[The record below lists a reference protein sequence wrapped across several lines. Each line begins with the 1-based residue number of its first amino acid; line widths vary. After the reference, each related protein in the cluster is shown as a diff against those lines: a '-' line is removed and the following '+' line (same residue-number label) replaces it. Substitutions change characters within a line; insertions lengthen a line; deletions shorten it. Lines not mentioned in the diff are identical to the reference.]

1 VQVELNVHGCAVS
14 RAAAL
19 NDEFVAYL
27 RLVYP
32 PVSGECLFSPG
43 AEALDAHCEGYLR
56 LACDLRASFEG
67 DSPAASAPALP
78 DCGFEERCRSY
89 LHHAD
94 PTSATRLA
102 TATAA
107 EAGPPPVAPAAAPH
121 PAAASS
127 PLPPDPDAQRAS
139 RQRWAAA
146 LAHLRP
152 RLSGG
157 ASAPDSAGAFSFSL
171 PPSRQPSGRA
181 SCPPSRQPSEDARQ
195 PMAAETEAEEP
206 REMCPVCY
214 CEPADFIPS
223 CGHATCSDCAIRML
237 RAACDDQR
245 SALDASGFACV
256 QRCERRIG
264 PNDVEPL
271 LTDSASSRLSA
282 IRGGAPDPGAQFG
295 GRGADGAL
303 GLSYEEY
310 ERFCQFVL
318 EASIPVDERVHCPR
332 CERASARADVTTEH
346 GGGGGGTS
354 GPLAP
359 ALETPRVKEL
369 ESRNLAARAGRESC
383 GNVHDS
389 VDNLVRA
396 FNLASTGNL
405 AELRPLIFDRRVAVD
420 VVRPDGL
427 FRGYTLIHAAASK
440 GHVEVVEFLL
450 SAGASPDVLNAQGK
464 TALALARDKNHL
476 AIVAIFERARGLRC
490 PHCQHSWRPDAT
502 DAQGPSTTATDAYIG
517 ATSRR
522 CPNCD
527 VPVTKWHGHS
537 CHHISPQTNGCPN
550 CHQHFCYVCLHK
562 HGRPGERAFHSEC
575 AHRQTFCR
583 LDDIG
588 LHLGMEPYPHD
599 VRCGCPICP
608 DCRRGVPCELCDG
621 GCVVCRGLVPPGP
634 TELATPAA
642 ACTVAGCVVHDEAA
656 AARCRRREAELQR
669 AERQRPAQGAEV
681 YHAVVPE
688 GVTTLGAGYFRGRRD
703 LRSVALP
710 ASLTRIGDRAFEDFH
725 SLTLE
730 ELPAS
735 LTSIGIGAFRG
746 CSSLALRELPASLT
760 SIGDRAF
767 AGCSSLALR
776 ELPASL
782 TSIGDDAF
790 DGCSSLALREL
801 PASLTSIGHY
811 AFFGCSSLAL
821 GELPASLT
829 SIGDGAF
836 DGCSSLALR

>member
-1 VQVELNVHGCAVS
+1 MQVELNVHGCAVS

-32 PVSGECLFSPG
+32 PVSDECLFSPG

-89 LHHAD
+89 MHHAD
-94 PTSATRLA
+94 PTSATRLP

-107 EAGPPPVAPAAAPH
+107 EAGPPPVAPPAAPP
-121 PAAASS
+121 PAAAFS
-127 PLPPDPDAQRAS
+127 PQPPDPDAQRAS

-181 SCPPSRQPSEDARQ
+181 SCPPSRQPSEAARQ
-195 PMAAETEAEEP
+195 PTAAETEAEVP
-206 REMCPVCY
+206 REMCPVCC

-223 CGHATCSDCAIRML
+223 CGHATCSGCAIQML

-245 SALDASGFACV
+245 SALNASGFACV
-256 QRCERRIG
+256 QRCEHRIG

-271 LTDSASSRLSA
+271 LTDSARSRLSA

-310 ERFCQFVL
+310 ERFRQFVL

-332 CERASARADVTTEH
+332 CERASARADVTTD
-346 GGGGGGTS
+346 GGGGGGT
-354 GPLAP
+354 
-359 ALETPRVKEL
+359 
-369 ESRNLAARAGRESC
+369 
-383 GNVHDS
+383 
-389 VDNLVRA
+389 
-396 FNLASTGNL
+396 
-405 AELRPLIFDRRVAVD
+405 
-420 VVRPDGL
+420 
-427 FRGYTLIHAAASK
+427 
-440 GHVEVVEFLL
+440 
-450 SAGASPDVLNAQGK
+450 
-464 TALALARDKNHL
+464 
-476 AIVAIFERARGLRC
+476 RGLRC
-490 PHCQHSWRPDAT
+490 PHCQHCWRPDAT

-562 HGRPGERAFHSEC
+562 HGRPG
-575 AHRQTFCR
+575 Q
-583 LDDIG
+583 
-588 LHLGMEPYPHD
+588 
-599 VRCGCPICP
+599 
-608 DCRRGVPCELCDG
+608 
-621 GCVVCRGLVPPGP
+621 
-634 TELATPAA
+634 
-642 ACTVAGCVVHDEAA
+642 
-656 AARCRRREAELQR
+656 RRRRRPGTACRPLRPVGLR
-669 AERQRPAQGAEV
+669 AAGLPPPPRWPRSPGA
-681 YHAVVPE
+681 
-688 GVTTLGAGYFRGRRD
+688 
-703 LRSVALP
+703 
-710 ASLTRIGDRAFEDFH
+710 
-725 SLTLE
+725 
-730 ELPAS
+730 
-735 LTSIGIGAFRG
+735 
-746 CSSLALRELPASLT
+746 
-760 SIGDRAF
+760 
-767 AGCSSLALR
+767 
-776 ELPASL
+776 
-782 TSIGDDAF
+782 
-790 DGCSSLALREL
+790 
-801 PASLTSIGHY
+801 
-811 AFFGCSSLAL
+811 
-821 GELPASLT
+821 
-829 SIGDGAF
+829 
-836 DGCSSLALR
+836 